1 MAYAET
7 SRSCDAR
14 LNTSGNSHAYNLQI
28 IHRSVDDWQS
38 PGRLAKA
45 LLKRPLPQQM
55 GAGQRIGLEQTGE
68 IAFIDN
74 LASFAPGIWSQ
85 IDDVIGPLNH
95 LRIVL
100 YYHDRVP
107 FVAQFFQEFV
117 QTMDIARVKSD
128 AWLVKDVHDIDQAAV
143 KMLDHFD
150 PLRFTS
156 RQCLGGSIQ
165 AEILQANLH
174 QMLQPLGQCANDWR
188 RRRFCDTLD
197 YL

>member
-1 MAYAET
+1 
-7 SRSCDAR
+7 
-14 LNTSGNSHAYNLQI
+14 
-28 IHRSVDDWQS
+28 
-38 PGRLAKA
+38 
-45 LLKRPLPQQM
+45 
-55 GAGQRIGLEQTGE
+55 IGLEQAGE

-95 LRIVL
+95 IRIVL
-100 YYHDRVP
+100 YDNDRVP

-128 AWLVKDVHDIDQAAV
+128 AWLVKDVHDIYQAAV

-156 RQCLGGSIQ
+156 RECLGWWSLS
-165 AEILQANLH
+165 EILQTNRP
-174 QMLQPLGQCANDWR
+174 QMSQPFGQRASVWR
-188 RRRFCDTLD
+188 CRRIWASLD
-197 YL
+197 YLS